1 MPLYL
6 RPIPSL
12 LFLSLCAYVV
22 WEWVRWFRVKRDRV
36 RSLRLTGS
44 ILVGLSAVLFVA
56 LELSSR
62 WEQAKTPG
70 EKNMG
75 VAVLSVA
82 FAIPMVMSGVAGLLC
97 LIVSI
102 LMFAYRRF
110 CSRIS
115 N

>member
-1 MPLYL
+1 M
-6 RPIPSL
+6 
-12 LFLSLCAYVV
+12 
-22 WEWVRWFRVKRDRV
+22 KRDLIK
-36 RSLRLTGS
+36 SLRLIGS
-44 ILVGLSAVLFVA
+44 ILIGLSVVLFVT

-75 VAVLSVA
+75 VAVL
-82 FAIPMVMSGVAGLLC
+82 FMLFGIPMIISGVAGLLC
-97 LIVSI
+97 LIAGI

-110 CSRIS
+110 FSHIS

>member
-22 WEWVRWFRVKRDRV
+22 WEWVRWVRAKRDLI
-36 RSLRLTGS
+36 RSLRLTGW

-75 VAVLSVA
+75 VAALSMA
-82 FAIPMVMSGVAGLLC
+82 FGIPMVISGLAGLLC

-102 LMFAYRRF
+102 LMFVYRRF

>member
-1 MPLYL
+1 MGQGEKGPHQVAEINGLDTG
-6 RPIPSL
+6 RPIRGA
-12 LFLSLCAYVV
+12 FCG
-22 WEWVRWFRVKRDRV
+22 F
-36 RSLRLTGS
+36 
-44 ILVGLSAVLFVA
+44 
-56 LELSSR
+56 ELSSR

-75 VAVLSVA
+75 VAVLFMA
-82 FAIPMVMSGVAGLLC
+82 FGIPMLISGLSGLLC
-97 LIVSI
+97 LMVSI